1 MGQSKSI
8 TPLSATDCPAGPFET
23 DLEKLSH
30 TPPHEREPIAS
41 RQNANHAVPIE
52 ISRVLS
58 GAISFFQ
65 GGLVNEGIITWY
77 ALDIER
83 RLFVAVLGS
92 MGNRLNRVPATEKL
106 SPDQLLRYTD
116 AAGYKRAEFVTVA
129 EATPVQVRDFSC
141 LANKLLASE
150 AGSSPRLVPQDT
162 IKKTFS
168 LLHEGKSLDLGEG
181 PNRSAMIGELE
192 FFIKQ
197 PLQELILQTF

>member
-1 MGQSKSI
+1 MSQSKSTI
-8 TPLSATDCPAGPFET
+8 PLSGKDCPAGPFET
-23 DLEKLSH
+23 DLEKLSR

-41 RQNANHAVPIE
+41 QQNANLAVPIE

-58 GAISFFQ
+58 GAISFFL
-65 GGLVNEGIITWY
+65 GGLMNEGTITWY

-92 MGNRLNRVPATEKL
+92 MGSRLNRVPATEKL
-106 SPDQLLRYTD
+106 SPNQLLRYTD

-129 EATPVQVRDFSC
+129 EATPAQVKDFSC
-141 LANKLLASE
+141 LANKLLASKTG
-150 AGSSPRLVPQDT
+150 ASPRLLPQDT

-168 LLHEGKSLDLGEG
+168 LLREGKSFDLGEG
-181 PNRSAMIGELE
+181 LNRSGMIGELE